1 MFFNPFHYYVIK
13 PPFKDVNLL
22 KSAPFH
28 LLLKTH
34 SYIYLIAVSNSL
46 QSHQVFFEDE
56 HCKELEHIHNCPRFF
71 NPVLTAI
78 PLNFGKIPIDLM
90 TLNFLLGWE
99 KITFDL

>member
-1 MFFNPFHYYVIK
+1 VIK